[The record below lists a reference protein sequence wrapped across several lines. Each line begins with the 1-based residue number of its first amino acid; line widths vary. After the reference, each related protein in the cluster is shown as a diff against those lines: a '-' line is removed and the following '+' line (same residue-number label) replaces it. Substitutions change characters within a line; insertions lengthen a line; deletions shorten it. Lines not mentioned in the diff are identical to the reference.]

1 MSLTGNIETFGLSS
15 ILQMLNYEKR
25 TGKLSI
31 TSGSQA
37 NTVHI
42 FLHEGDI
49 IYATE
54 TKNHNRLGELLKGCG
69 YISEAV
75 LEECLT
81 LGAKSREKLGK
92 ILVHRGHISRKKLN
106 EFLLKQAENAVYN
119 VLLWETGDFEYV
131 NARLNMK
138 GAIEYKLD
146 TMFVL
151 LEASRRID
159 ELAVLKKQ
167 IPSESSIPKIA
178 DHAGG
183 SENIVFKPDEK
194 RMLGIIDGKST
205 VRQVFDKSGADDFRA
220 YNIMNSLISAG
231 AIEIR
236 QPETP
241 SALATEVVRQTRSV
255 DSRQI
260 RWALDNLGLQRSS
273 SLRVSLSRIFRDAV
287 DERQVIAAAQKEARK
302 ISNSGEKAALDKLR
316 KENHIPYMKAIIE
329 LLWQSANEYDKG
341 QKPEAADS

>member
-1 MSLTGNIETFGLSS
+1 MSLKGNIETFGLSS

-31 TSGSQA
+31 KSKSQA
-37 NTVHI
+37 NTIHI
-42 FLHEGDI
+42 LLHEGDI
-49 IYATE
+49 VYATE

-75 LEECLT
+75 LEECLE
-81 LGAKSREKLGK
+81 LGMKSKEKLGK
-92 ILVHRGHISRKKLN
+92 ILVHRGHISREKLN

-119 VLLWETGDFEYV
+119 VLLWESGEFEYE
-131 NARLNMK
+131 NAQINMK

-146 TMFVL
+146 TMFIL

-159 ELAVLKKQ
+159 EIAILKKQ

-178 DHAGG
+178 GHAGG
-183 SENIVFKPDEK
+183 SESIVFTLDEK
-194 RMLGIIDGKST
+194 RMLAIIDGKST
-205 VRQVFDKSGADDFRA
+205 IRQIFDKSGVDDFRA
-220 YNIMNSLISAG
+220 YNMMNSLISTG
-231 AIEIR
+231 TIEIR
-236 QPETP
+236 QPASP
-241 SALATEVVRQTRSV
+241 DGLAKEVVKQTRGV

-273 SLRVSLSRIFRDAV
+273 SLRISLSRIFRDSA
-287 DERQVIAAAQKEARK
+287 DEQQIIAAVKKEARK

-329 LLWQSANEYDKG
+329 LLWQSANEYDN
-341 QKPEAADS
+341 